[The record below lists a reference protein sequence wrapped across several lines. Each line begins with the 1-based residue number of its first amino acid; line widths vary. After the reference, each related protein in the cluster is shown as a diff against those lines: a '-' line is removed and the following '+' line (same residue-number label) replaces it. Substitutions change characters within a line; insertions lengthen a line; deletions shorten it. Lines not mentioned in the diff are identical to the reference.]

1 MTVSTPGQVTKST
14 AERPQEPSHPRPQV
28 TRPTRLCPQRNVSMP
43 IAKLQGKRLKV
54 HCNNK
59 VTVLSTTCL
68 PKTHCEVL
76 QGQRLKVLQSSVA
89 SIGATFSTRYIR
101 MSMKRRKMC
110 TPRARSFTSGTRL
123 YLQGELPLKALKF
136 QLKIQFA
143 ECSKIQMST
152 FGKEPKFKS

>member
-1 MTVSTPGQVTKST
+1 VVFTPLGSMTVSTPGQVTKST

-110 TPRARSFTSGTRL
+110 TPRARSFTSAFVSAGRASS
-123 YLQGELPLKALKF
+123 ES
-136 QLKIQFA
+136 
-143 ECSKIQMST
+143 SKIPAEDT
-152 FGKEPKFKS
+152 IR